1 MVNNYPYYTAPSYYP
16 QSRYMATEQPQ
27 PQIKGRPVT
36 SIEEVRAMTID
47 FDGSVFF
54 FPDLANKRIY
64 TKQINFDGTS
74 TINIYELVPTITNNT
89 NNSNQY
95 VTKEEFDNL
104 ITQLKQRFAGI
115 ELQSAIQQAPTSK
128 EVATPKDAK
137 QASAPAT
144 PARPQ
149 FNF

>member
-64 TKQINFDGTS
+64 TKQINFDIHRKTYGEE
-74 TINIYELVPTITNNT
+74 IIDVTNRIF
-89 NNSNQY
+89 SHLCC
-95 VTKEEFDNL
+95 V
-104 ITQLKQRFAGI
+104 I
-115 ELQSAIQQAPTSK
+115 
-128 EVATPKDAK
+128 
-137 QASAPAT
+137 
-144 PARPQ
+144 
-149 FNF
+149 